1 VVALNAPVFCMPLVV
16 CVPLQPAEAVQL
28 LALVELQ
35 VKVELPPLGTTVGY
49 AVNVASGMI
58 LTMAVDGTL
67 VPPGPVQVNE
77 YAVGIVSAPV
87 LMLPLAA
94 WAPLQ
99 PPPAVQEAA
108 FVALHVNIEAVPL
121 AIEPG
126 AAVKD
131 IVGTGGGADE

>member
-1 VVALNAPVFCMPLVV
+1 
-16 CVPLQPAEAVQL
+16 
-28 LALVELQ
+28 LVELQ

-49 AVNVASGMI
+49 AVNVARGMI

-99 PPPAVQEAA
+99 PPLAVQEAA

-131 IVGTGGGADE
+131 TVGTGGGAEE